1 MSVFLN
7 KEETEL
13 VLTCNDGC
21 GVAAHIVIDK
31 EDHNFYAF
39 MSYMN
44 GNFYKDQNG
53 VIRVLV
59 EKLKKIWAI
68 IRNKDIYY
76 SDIIM
81 TKTDFE
87 TFKEYINRF

>member
-13 VLTCNDGC
+13 VVTCNDGC
-21 GVAAHIVIDK
+21 GEAAHIVIDK
-31 EDHNFYAF
+31 EDHGFYAF

-44 GNFYKDQNG
+44 GNFYRDQSG
-53 VIRVLV
+53 VLRVLI